1 MLRNR
6 LKTKEGTSSRERVLV
21 SIAVWGCRAA
31 GDICFNLPSLESRE
45 RMALAYEFA
54 RYLKVRG
61 AWGASWSPD
70 GRRLTFL
77 TEITGVPQVWEVE
90 AGGPSWP
97 EQLTFYEERVSGAE
111 YSPVDNRLL
120 FGMDAGGNERTQLFL
135 LERGEVTDLTRAP
148 GAIHYSGG
156 FSPDGGRVA
165 YTATRRNGTDFDVFV
180 QDLDGEPE
188 MVWEVSGYHTVS
200 DWAPDGSALIV
211 SRHHSNLNN
220 DLYWLD
226 LETGE
231 ATLLTPHE
239 GDARFS
245 GARVAPDGRL
255 YLATDR
261 DGDFMR
267 LARLDPST
275 LDVTYLTPDDW
286 DVEGVELSR
295 DGRYLLAS
303 RNVEGYSD
311 LMLFS
316 GEGKRM
322 PDVAVPEGIVG
333 GFEFSP
339 DSRRLAFTLVGPT
352 RNPDVWVLDLP
363 DGEPRQVTRSST
375 AGIPRSTFQ
384 RPSLVRYPSFDGLE
398 IPALLY
404 EPGGAGGNAPV
415 VVNVHGGPESQ
426 SRPGF
431 APVTQYLLQR
441 GYAVFF
447 PNVRG
452 STGYGKAYTHL
463 DDVELRMDSVR
474 DLAHAAE
481 WLRERGHERVA
492 VMGGSYGGF
501 MVLAALTEYPEL
513 WSAGVDIVGIANL
526 VTFLENTGSYRRGLR
541 EPEYGSLEK
550 DRAFLESI
558 SPIHKAGNITAPLMV
573 IHGKN
578 DPRVPV
584 GEAEQIVERVRENG
598 GTVEY
603 LLYEDEGHG
612 LAKLKNR
619 LDAYPK
625 IADFLEEHLGTRG

>member
-1 MLRNR
+1 MV
-6 LKTKEGTSSRERVLV
+6 SRERGEAEKPDEQRHSSCGLI
-21 SIAVWGCRAA
+21 SGLWRPQERSA
-31 GDICFNLPSLESRE
+31 LP
-45 RMALAYEFA
+45 YDFA
-54 RYLKVRG
+54 RYLKIRG

-70 GRRLTFL
+70 GRRLAFL
-77 TEITGVPQVWEVE
+77 TEITGVPQVWEVA

-111 YSPVDNRLL
+111 YSPTSNQLL
-120 FGMDAGGNERTQLFL
+120 FGMDAGGTERTQLYL
-135 LERGEVTDLTRAP
+135 LEDGEVKDLTRAP
-148 GAIHYSGG
+148 DAIHYSGG
-156 FSPDGGRVA
+156 FSPDGKRVA

-180 QDLDGEPE
+180 QGLAEE
-188 MVWEVSGYHTVS
+188 SETVWEVAGYHTVS

-220 DLYWLD
+220 DLYLLD
-226 LETGE
+226 LGSGE

-239 GDARFS
+239 GDARFQ
-245 GARVAPDGRL
+245 GVNVTPDGGSA

-261 DGDFMR
+261 DGDFVR
-267 LARLDPST
+267 LARLDLST
-275 LDVTYLTPDDW
+275 LELTYLTPDDW
-286 DVEGVELSR
+286 DVEEVELSE

-316 GEGKRM
+316 GEGRRV
-322 PDVAVPEGIVG
+322 PDPSVPEGIVG

-339 DSRRLAFTLVGPT
+339 DGSRLAFTLVGPT

-375 AGIPRSTFQ
+375 AGIPRAVFR
-384 RPSLVRYPSFDGLE
+384 RPELARYPSFDGRE
-398 IPALLY
+398 IPGLLY
-404 EPGGAGGNAPV
+404 EPESASGARGNAPV

-431 APVTQYLLQR
+431 APVTQYLLHR

-452 STGYGKAYTHL
+452 STGYGKGYTHL

-474 DLAHAAE
+474 DLAHAAH
-481 WLRERGHERVA
+481 WLRGRGHEQVA

-550 DRAFLESI
+550 DRDFLESI
-558 SPIHKAGNITAPLMV
+558 SPIHKAGKITAPLMV

-598 GTVEY
+598 GRVEY

-625 IADFLEEHLGTRG
+625 IAAFLDEHLSAKRG

>member
-1 MLRNR
+1 
-6 LKTKEGTSSRERVLV
+6 V
-21 SIAVWGCRAA
+21 
-31 GDICFNLPSLESRE
+31 P
-45 RMALAYEFA
+45 YEFA
-54 RYLKVRG
+54 RYLKIRS

-70 GRRLTFL
+70 TRRVSFL
-77 TEITGVPQVWEVE
+77 TEITGVPQVWEVSAE
-90 AGGPSWP
+90 GPSWP

-111 YSPVDNRLL
+111 YSPTQSRLL

-135 LERGEVTDLTRAP
+135 LEDGEARDLTRAP
-148 GAIHYSGG
+148 EAIHYSGG
-156 FSPDGGRVA
+156 FSPDGTRIA

-180 QDLDGEPE
+180 QELDGKPE
-188 MVWEVSGYHTVS
+188 MIWEVSGYHTVS
-200 DWAPDGSALIV
+200 DWSSDGSFLLV
-211 SRHHSNLNN
+211 SRHRSNLDN
-220 DLYWLD
+220 DLYRLT
-226 LETGE
+226 LATGE

-239 GDARFS
+239 GEARFY
-245 GARVAPDGRL
+245 GACVTPGGRSA

-267 LARLDPST
+267 LARLDLST
-275 LDVTYLTPDDW
+275 LELTYLTPDDW
-286 DVEGVELSR
+286 DVESVDLSR

-316 GEGKRM
+316 GEGRRM
-322 PDVAVPEGIVG
+322 PDPDVPDGIVG
-333 GFEFSP
+333 DFEFSP
-339 DSRRLAFTLVGPT
+339 DSRRLVFTLVGPT
-352 RNPDVWVLDLP
+352 RNADVWVLDLP
-363 DGEPRQVTRSST
+363 DGDARRITRSST
-375 AGIPRSTFQ
+375 AGIPGSTFL
-384 RPSLVRYPSFDGLE
+384 RPGLVRYPTFDGRE
-398 IPALLY
+398 IPALFY
-404 EPGGAGGNAPV
+404 EPDEDDAPV

-426 SRPGF
+426 SRPAF
-431 APVTQYLLQR
+431 APVTQYLLHR

-463 DDVELRMDSVR
+463 DDVGLRMDSVR
-474 DLAHAAE
+474 DLAHAAF
-481 WLRERGHERVA
+481 WLRERGHKSVA

-526 VTFLENTGSYRRGLR
+526 VTFLENTGSYRRALR
-541 EPEYGSLEK
+541 ESEYGSLER
-550 DRAFLESI
+550 DRGLLESI
-558 SPIHKAGNITAPLMV
+558 SPIHKAENIEAPLMV

-584 GEAEQIVERVRENG
+584 GEAEQIVERVRESG
-598 GTVEY
+598 GIVEY

-625 IADFLEEHLGTRG
+625 IAAFLDEQLSI

>member
-1 MLRNR
+1 
-6 LKTKEGTSSRERVLV
+6 
-21 SIAVWGCRAA
+21 
-31 GDICFNLPSLESRE
+31 LP
-45 RMALAYEFA
+45 YEFA
-54 RYLKVRG
+54 RYLKIRS
-61 AWGASWSPD
+61 AWGPSWSPD
-70 GRRLTFL
+70 ARRVSFL
-77 TEITGVPQVWEVE
+77 TEITGVPQVWEVPVE
-90 AGGPSWP
+90 GPSWP

-111 YSPVDNRLL
+111 YSPVQNKLL

-135 LERGEVTDLTRAP
+135 LKEGEATDLTRAP

-156 FSPDGGRVA
+156 FSPDGERIA

-180 QDLDGEPE
+180 QELGSADGGPE
-188 MVWEVSGYHTVS
+188 MVWEVSGYHTIS
-200 DWAPDGSALIV
+200 DWGPDGTSLLV
-211 SRHHSNLNN
+211 SRHGSNLNN
-220 DLYWLD
+220 DLYQLD
-226 LETGE
+226 LDTGE

-239 GDARFS
+239 GDARFY
-245 GARVAPDGRL
+245 GARLTPDGESV

-267 LARLDPST
+267 LARLD
-275 LDVTYLTPDDW
+275 LQALELTYLTPDDW
-286 DVEGVELSR
+286 DVESVDLSR

-316 GEGKRM
+316 GEGRRV
-322 PDVAVPEGIVG
+322 PDLEVPEGIVG

-339 DSRRLAFTLVGPT
+339 DGRRLAFTLVGPT
-352 RNPDVWVLDLP
+352 RNADVWVVDLP
-363 DGEPRQVTRSST
+363 GGEPRRITRSST
-375 AGIPRSTFQ
+375 AGIPRSTFR
-384 RPSLVRYPSFDGLE
+384 RPHLVRYPTFDGRE
-398 IPALLY
+398 VPALFY
-404 EPGGAGGNAPV
+404 EPEEENAPV

-426 SRPGF
+426 SRPAF

-481 WLRERGHERVA
+481 WLREKGHQRVA

-541 EPEYGSLEK
+541 EPEYGSLERNR
-550 DRAFLESI
+550 DFLRSI
-558 SPIHKAGNITAPLMV
+558 SPIHKAAYIEAPLMV

-625 IADFLEEHLGTRG
+625 IAAFLDQHLAIRKDEDRR